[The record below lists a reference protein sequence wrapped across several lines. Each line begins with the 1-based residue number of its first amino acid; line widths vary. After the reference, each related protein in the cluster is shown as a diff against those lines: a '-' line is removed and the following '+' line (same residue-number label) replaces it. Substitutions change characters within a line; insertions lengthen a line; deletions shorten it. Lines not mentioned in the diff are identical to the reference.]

1 MLCPRP
7 RRSMCTMDFTARVSG
22 TSVKSLVTVVI
33 IRGDDA
39 VTSYP
44 LRSLMSDLP
53 LAYAY
58 FCHKDGD
65 LYLDSWPSIKQSL
78 LCQLFF
84 FSTFLHVLTF

>member
-1 MLCPRP
+1 
-7 RRSMCTMDFTARVSG
+7 
-22 TSVKSLVTVVI
+22 
-33 IRGDDA
+33 